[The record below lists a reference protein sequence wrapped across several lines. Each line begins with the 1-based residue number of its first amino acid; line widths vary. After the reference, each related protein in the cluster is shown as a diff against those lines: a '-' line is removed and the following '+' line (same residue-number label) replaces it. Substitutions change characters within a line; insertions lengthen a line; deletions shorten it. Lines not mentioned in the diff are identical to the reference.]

1 MLTENQKKLLSD
13 LQSEFES
20 LNITKDKSSSLVKE
34 LMDEIYSEKTTKQEV
49 DAYNRKFLIS
59 FYDKLNKDIKDFI
72 RFYDDSGVAF
82 KKVELNYSLEDLIK
96 RASKHELPNLIR
108 IEFRIQHC
116 RMDTIYT
123 ISYSFKY
130 TEIKVGDLRLY
141 KIERLNFYTNLI
153 EETNESENFR
163 SYLKKILLSF

>member
-72 RFYDDSGVAF
+72 RFYDDNGVAF
-82 KKVELNYSLEDLIK
+82 KDITLNYSLEDLIE
-96 RASKHELPNLIR
+96 RASEHQLPTLIY
-108 IEFRIQHC
+108 IEFRIEDYRLKSKFC
-116 RMDTIYT
+116 KT
-123 ISYSFKY
+123 FPLKY
-130 TEIKVGDLRLY
+130 NTLVVGDLRLNKLEGLHY
-141 KIERLNFYTNLI
+141 YTNLI
-153 EETNESENFR
+153 DATNNCGRFR
-163 SYLKKILLSF
+163 IHLKEILSSY